1 MRPRAIGLPSNR
13 PVSACASLCLYG
25 EAVKSS
31 AQPHPEMI
39 ELTPAERRLL
49 KAHAHKLHPVVM
61 IGDKGLTEAVL
72 RAIDENLKSHELIK
86 VKVAGEDRTARDAV
100 LARICEA
107 LDASP
112 VQQIGKVLVLYR
124 ENPTPP
130 PAPKP
135 APARPKATAKAVRK
149 GKPNAKAQRTQST
162 RRKG

>member
-1 MRPRAIGLPSNR
+1 MREI
-13 PVSACASLCLYG
+13 V
-25 EAVKSS
+25 ESS
-31 AQPHPEMI
+31 HQEDPQMI

-49 KAHAHKLHPVVM
+49 KAHAHTLHPVVM

-124 ENPTPP
+124 ENPTPAP
-130 PAPKP
+130 QPVRARSQPAAKP
-135 APARPKATAKAVRK
+135 APRSTPRAR
-149 GKPNAKAQRTQST
+149 AQRTP
-162 RRKG
+162 RKA

>member
-1 MRPRAIGLPSNR
+1 
-13 PVSACASLCLYG
+13 
-25 EAVKSS
+25 
-31 AQPHPEMI
+31 MI

-130 PAPKP
+130 PVPAPKP
-135 APARPKATAKAVRK
+135 APTRVKPAAKPARKANRRQRHR
-149 GKPNAKAQRTQST
+149 GRREKPDPPQRQSC
-162 RRKG
+162 

>member
-1 MRPRAIGLPSNR
+1 
-13 PVSACASLCLYG
+13 
-25 EAVKSS
+25 
-31 AQPHPEMI
+31 MI

-100 LARICEA
+100 LTRICEA

-130 PAPKP
+130 PVPAPQPARARPKPTAKP
-135 APARPKATAKAVRK
+135 APRK
-149 GKPNAKAQRTQST
+149 NLAQR
-162 RRKG
+162 RRGRREKPDLLRRNPVNPAKSC

>member
-1 MRPRAIGLPSNR
+1 MREI
-13 PVSACASLCLYG
+13 V
-25 EAVKSS
+25 ESS
-31 AQPHPEMI
+31 QQEDPEMI

-100 LARICEA
+100 LARVCEA

-112 VQQIGKVLVLYR
+112 VQQIGKILVLYR

-130 PAPKP
+130 PVPAPQPARARPKP
-135 APARPKATAKAVRK
+135 AAKPAPKS
-149 GKPNAKAQRTQST
+149 KPRAKAQRPPGKARPPQKQSC
-162 RRKG
+162 

>member
-1 MRPRAIGLPSNR
+1 
-13 PVSACASLCLYG
+13 
-25 EAVKSS
+25 
-31 AQPHPEMI
+31 MI
-39 ELTPAERRLL
+39 ELSPAERRLL

-61 IGDKGLTEAVL
+61 IGGKGLTEAVL

-86 VKVAGEDRTARDAV
+86 VKVGGEDRTERDAV

-130 PAPKP
+130 PVPAPKP
-135 APARPKATAKAVRK
+135 APTRVKPEAKPARTSKPKAKAHR
-149 GKPNAKAQRTQST
+149 AASKA
-162 RRKG
+162 